1 MPRSLKITAAISLT
15 LLALMSLLSFLL
27 MGTFPGSLRENVGQ
41 QQFSLALGIVSVLL
55 ASVPALLLIFKH
67 LKNEVLKRAA
77 AEEYANLLL
86 ESARDG
92 VIGTDLAGT
101 IRFAN
106 RAAVRLLGYQS
117 AAELLGQDLHQSV
130 LKPAADVAP
139 YSAQNSPILA
149 CAAGA
154 GCWQVDQDAF
164 TRGDGSALPVQYRCT
179 PVLRDGSCDGVLVTF
194 NDLSARRATEER
206 LRVQEA
212 ALKAATVGI
221 VIADATGEI
230 LFANPAFSTL
240 AGSPEQ
246 ELLRGNLGMLRAEE
260 LPPEYQRELWDTVR
274 AGRSWHSEWTGKGR
288 GGSSS
293 EAVTVTPLLAPDGT
307 LSHLVGIYQD
317 LSPLKRA
324 EAAARESREELGQ
337 ALVTA
342 GSALWQWHP
351 ETGRLTP
358 DERWITLIGYRP
370 DELPATPYEFWRTLC
385 HPEDLE
391 RLEEALHGLHGERA
405 PLGLE
410 VRLRHRAG
418 HYVWVA
424 VNARWLSGPP
434 ARVSGTV
441 LEISTRKRFEAELS
455 RKNVELEAT
464 RCQLGDAL
472 ESVGRLAQQS
482 EQANAARSRFLA
494 SVGQELR
501 TPLHGILGSCHLL
514 EGTRLATKQ
523 AGYLQSVSSSAEALL
538 RTINDILDFA
548 EMEAGQLVLARVE
561 YGLADLVKELGD
573 RFQPHARQ
581 KGLKLQL
588 RLDPALPER
597 LLGDPLRLSKVLGH
611 LLSNAVK
618 FTRHGSVSLEGTL
631 VQVSGEPD
639 QVSFTVRDT
648 GLGIPDRE
656 QPLLFHPFGQA
667 DGSGRRSLG
676 GTGLGLAI
684 SRGLSILMGGEL
696 RCESVPGVGSSFTLR
711 FPSLPAAGEAP
722 AAEPPLP
729 EYRFAGERVLVVE
742 QNQVHRAIA
751 QQLLQGAGLAV
762 TLAQNGAEALAL
774 WEEPFDLVL
783 MESQLP
789 VLDGTSAIRRIRN
802 AERDGRPR
810 VPIIAVTAN
819 ALEHEVQAALAAG
832 ADEVLAQPF
841 TPEEL
846 LRRVRRWLDG
856 RCPCQAPA
864 GSASAPNLDSPA
876 LDMACGIRQIGGSR
890 ELYADLL
897 HRFVDEY
904 RDSAARLAAE
914 RERGDLAGAALI
926 AHSVK
931 GVAGVLAALP
941 LQRAA
946 GCLERALTQGAPELA
961 GYLERFERELDE
973 VLQAVPKVIAE
984 AA

>member
-1 MPRSLKITAAISLT
+1 MPRSLKITAAFSLT

-27 MGTFPGSLRENVGQ
+27 MGTFRGPLRESVGQ

-55 ASVPALLLIFKH
+55 ASVPVLLLIFGH
-67 LKNEVLKRAA
+67 LKNEVLRRAA

-92 VIGTDLAGT
+92 VIGTDLAGR

-130 LKPAADVAP
+130 LKPAADAAP

-154 GCWQVDQDAF
+154 GCWQVDQDSF

-179 PVLRDGSCDGVLVTF
+179 PVLREGSCDGVLITF

-221 VIADATGEI
+221 VIADAAGGI
-230 LFANPAFSTL
+230 LFANPAFSTI
-240 AGSPEQ
+240 AGAPEQ
-246 ELLRGNLGMLRAEE
+246 ELLKGNLGMLRTEG
-260 LPPEYQRELWDTVR
+260 LPPEHQRELWDTVR
-274 AGRSWHSEWTGKGR
+274 AGRSWHSEWTGKGPR
-288 GGSSS
+288 GVSSS
-293 EAVTVTPLLAPDGT
+293 EAVTVTPLFAPDGT

-317 LSPLKRA
+317 LSPLKKA

-337 ALVTA
+337 ALVAA

-351 ETGRLTP
+351 ETGRLSP

-405 PLGLE
+405 PLALE

-418 HYVWVA
+418 HYLWVA
-424 VNARWLSGPP
+424 VNARWLAGPP
-434 ARVSGTV
+434 ARVSGMV

-464 RCQLGDAL
+464 RGQLGDAL

-501 TPLHGILGSCHLL
+501 TPLHGILASCHLL

-523 AGYLQSVSSSAEALL
+523 TGYLQSVTSSAESLL
-538 RTINDILDFA
+538 RTISDILDFA
-548 EMEAGQLVLARVE
+548 EIEAGQLGLARVE
-561 YGLADLVKELGD
+561 YSLPDQVRELGD

-588 RLDPALPER
+588 RLDPALPEH
-597 LLGDPLRLSKVLGH
+597 LLGDPLRLSQVLGH

-618 FTRHGSVSLEGTL
+618 FTRHGSVSLEGAL
-631 VQVSGEPD
+631 VHAVGDPD
-639 QVSFTVRDT
+639 QVCFTVRDT

-684 SRGLSILMGGEL
+684 SRALSVLMGGEL
-696 RCESVPGVGSSFTLR
+696 RCESVPGVGSSFTLS
-711 FPSLPAAGEAP
+711 FPCLPAEGEAP
-722 AAEPPLP
+722 AAEPPVP

-742 QNQVHRAIA
+742 QNKINRTIA
-751 QQLLQGAGLAV
+751 QQVLKGA
-762 TLAQNGAEALAL
+762 
-774 WEEPFDLVL
+774 
-783 MESQLP
+783 
-789 VLDGTSAIRRIRN
+789 
-802 AERDGRPR
+802 
-810 VPIIAVTAN
+810 
-819 ALEHEVQAALAAG
+819 
-832 ADEVLAQPF
+832 
-841 TPEEL
+841 
-846 LRRVRRWLDG
+846 
-856 RCPCQAPA
+856 A
-864 GSASAPNLDSPA
+864 GSASASSQESPA
-876 LDMACGIRQIGGSR
+876 LDLVCGIRQIGGSR

-904 RDSAARLAAE
+904 RDSATRLAAE

-931 GVAGVLAALP
+931 GVAGVLAAVP
-941 LQRAA
+941 LQQAA

-961 GYLERFERELDE
+961 GYLERFERELEE
-973 VLQAVPKVIAE
+973 VLQAVPKVTAE